1 MQEAIAPI
9 IRATMIGT
17 DLFGRSPIRRVHK
30 GINQLFHGICIKD
43 GACLAKYAVIPQ
55 PSCFTLRR
63 NRLSFR
69 QGCAFGQARRH
80 SQHCPQVFLMHSLPL
95 TGIRVVEFSHMV
107 MGPTCGLILADLGA
121 EVIKIEPPGKGDRT
135 RYLVAS
141 GTGFFPA
148 FSRNKKS
155 VALDTENAEDLELLQ
170 RLIDTADVVVENF
183 RPGGLAA
190 KGLGYEALSAR
201 NPQLIY
207 CSLKGYLP
215 GPYENRTALDEVVQ
229 MQSGLAYMTGPPGR
243 PLRAGAPVND
253 MMGGMF
259 GVISILAALRQREA
273 SGRGQYLQAGLFENA
288 TFLVSTAML
297 QQAITGKAPDPMP
310 AGRRAWGVYDVFDTA
325 DGEQIFIGVVTERQW
340 EIFTRELNERALSNP
355 DYASNTERA
364 KRRETLIPLV
374 QSFLKKRNVA
384 ELEEMCARAGLP
396 YSRIAKP
403 WDLFEDAHLLASGG
417 FHEVTLSDG
426 SRAKVPALP
435 MQFGTDRLPL
445 RHDLPSPGQHNAE
458 ILDPLRRRDNG

>member
-1 MQEAIAPI
+1 M
-9 IRATMIGT
+9 
-17 DLFGRSPIRRVHK
+17 D
-30 GINQLFHGICIKD
+30 
-43 GACLAKYAVIPQ
+43 
-55 PSCFTLRR
+55 
-63 NRLSFR
+63 
-69 QGCAFGQARRH
+69 
-80 SQHCPQVFLMHSLPL
+80 SLPL
-95 TGIRVVEFSHMV
+95 AGIRVVEFSHMV
-107 MGPTCGLILADLGA
+107 MGPTCGLVLADLGA

-155 VALDTENAEDLELLQ
+155 VTLDTDDAAGLETLKC
-170 RLIDTADVVVENF
+170 LIDTADVVVENF

-201 NPQLIY
+201 NPRLIY

-259 GVISILAALRQREA
+259 GAIAIMGALRQRDG
-273 SGRGQYLQAGLFENA
+273 SGRGQHLQAGLFENA
-288 TFLVSTAML
+288 AFLVSTAML
-297 QQAITGKAPDPMP
+297 QQAITGKAPEPMP

-340 EIFTRELNERALSNP
+340 EIFVHELNAPSLKNP
-355 DYASNTERA
+355 EYSSNTERA

-374 QSFLKKRNVA
+374 QSLLITRRVA

-417 FHEVTLSDG
+417 LHEVTLADG
-426 SRAKVPALP
+426 RCAKVPALP
-435 MQFGTDRLPL
+435 IQFGAERLPL
-445 RHDLPSPGQHNAE
+445 RHDLAGPGQHNEE
-458 ILDPLRRRDNG
+458 ILGPIRGPKNE

>member
-1 MQEAIAPI
+1 M
-9 IRATMIGT
+9 
-17 DLFGRSPIRRVHK
+17 D
-30 GINQLFHGICIKD
+30 
-43 GACLAKYAVIPQ
+43 
-55 PSCFTLRR
+55 
-63 NRLSFR
+63 
-69 QGCAFGQARRH
+69 
-80 SQHCPQVFLMHSLPL
+80 SLPL
-95 TGIRVVEFSHMV
+95 AGIRVVEFSHMV
-107 MGPTCGLILADLGA
+107 MGPACGLVLADLGA

-155 VALDTENAEDLELLQ
+155 VTIDTDDAGDLETLQ

-201 NPQLIY
+201 NPRLIY

-259 GVISILAALRQREA
+259 GAISILGALRLRDA
-273 SGRGQYLQAGLFENA
+273 TGRGQHLQAGLFENA
-288 TFLVSTAML
+288 AFLVSTAML
-297 QQAITGKAPDPMP
+297 QQAITGKAPEPMP

-340 EIFTRELNERALSNP
+340 EIFIRELNEPALNNP
-355 DYASNTERA
+355 DYSSNTERA

-374 QSFLKKRNVA
+374 QSMLIKRSVA
-384 ELEEMCARAGLP
+384 ALEEMCARAGLP

-403 WDLFEDAHLLASGG
+403 WDLFEDGHLAASDG
-417 FHEVTLSDG
+417 FHQVTLSDG
-426 SRAKVPALP
+426 RKTKVPALP
-435 MQFGTDRLPL
+435 MQFGAERLPL
-445 RHDLPSPGQHNAE
+445 RHDLPSPGQHNEE
-458 ILDPLRRRDNG
+458 ILGPFREAKGH

>member
-1 MQEAIAPI
+1 
-9 IRATMIGT
+9 
-17 DLFGRSPIRRVHK
+17 
-30 GINQLFHGICIKD
+30 
-43 GACLAKYAVIPQ
+43 
-55 PSCFTLRR
+55 
-63 NRLSFR
+63 
-69 QGCAFGQARRH
+69 
-80 SQHCPQVFLMHSLPL
+80 
-95 TGIRVVEFSHMV
+95 MV
-107 MGPTCGLILADLGA
+107 MGPTCGLVLADLGA

-155 VALDTENAEDLELLQ
+155 VTIDTDDAGDLETLK

-201 NPQLIY
+201 NPRLIY

-259 GVISILAALRQREA
+259 GAIAILGALRQRDA
-273 SGRGQYLQAGLFENA
+273 SGRGQLLQAGLFENA
-288 TFLVSTAML
+288 AFLVSTAML
-297 QQAITGKAPDPMP
+297 QQAITGTAPEPMP

-340 EIFTRELNERALSNP
+340 EIFVHELNEPALNNP
-355 DYASNTERA
+355 EYSSNTERA
-364 KRRETLIPLV
+364 KRRESLIPLV
-374 QSFLKKRNVA
+374 QSMLIKRRVA
-384 ELEEMCARAGLP
+384 ALEEMCARAGLP

-403 WDLFEDAHLLASGG
+403 WDLFTDAHLLASGG
-417 FHEVTLSDG
+417 LHEVTLADG
-426 SRAKVPALP
+426 RRAKVPALP
-435 MQFGTDRLPL
+435 MQFGAERLPL
-445 RHDLPSPGQHNAE
+445 RHDLASPGQHNEE
-458 ILDPLRRRDNG
+458 ILGPILAAKGE

>member
-1 MQEAIAPI
+1 M
-9 IRATMIGT
+9 
-17 DLFGRSPIRRVHK
+17 DF
-30 GINQLFHGICIKD
+30 
-43 GACLAKYAVIPQ
+43 
-55 PSCFTLRR
+55 
-63 NRLSFR
+63 
-69 QGCAFGQARRH
+69 
-80 SQHCPQVFLMHSLPL
+80 LPL
-95 TGIRVVEFSHMV
+95 AGIRVVEFSHMV
-107 MGPTCGLILADLGA
+107 MGPTCGLVLADLGA

-155 VALDTENAEDLELLQ
+155 VTLDTDDATDLETLK

-201 NPQLIY
+201 NPRLIY

-259 GVISILAALRQREA
+259 GAIAILGALRERDIT
-273 SGRGQYLQAGLFENA
+273 GRGQLLQAGLFENA
-288 TFLVSTAML
+288 AFLVSTAML
-297 QQAITGKAPDPMP
+297 QQVITGKAPEPMP

-340 EIFTRELNERALSNP
+340 EIFVHELNEPALKNP
-355 DYASNTERA
+355 DYSSNTERA

-374 QSFLKKRNVA
+374 QSMLITRRVA
-384 ELEEMCARAGLP
+384 ALEEMCARAGLP

-403 WDLFEDAHLLASGG
+403 WDLFDDAHLLASGG
-417 FHEVTLSDG
+417 LHEVTLADG
-426 SRAKVPALP
+426 RRVKVPALP
-435 MQFGTDRLPL
+435 MQFGTQRLPL
-445 RHDLPSPGQHNAE
+445 RYDLPNPGQHNAE
-458 ILDPLRRRDNG
+458 ILGPLLKPEE

>member
-1 MQEAIAPI
+1 MDP
-9 IRATMIGT
+9 
-17 DLFGRSPIRRVHK
+17 
-30 GINQLFHGICIKD
+30 
-43 GACLAKYAVIPQ
+43 
-55 PSCFTLRR
+55 
-63 NRLSFR
+63 
-69 QGCAFGQARRH
+69 
-80 SQHCPQVFLMHSLPL
+80 LPL
-95 TGIRVVEFSHMV
+95 AGIRVVEFSHMV
-107 MGPTCGLILADLGA
+107 MGPTCGLVLADLGA

-155 VALDTENAEDLELLQ
+155 VTIDTDDAADLETLKS
-170 RLIDTADVVVENF
+170 LIDTADVVVENF

-190 KGLGYEALSAR
+190 KGLGYEALAAR
-201 NPQLIY
+201 NPRLIY

-259 GVISILAALRQREA
+259 GAISILGALRQRDVT
-273 SGRGQYLQAGLFENA
+273 GRGQHLQTGLFENA
-288 TFLVSTAML
+288 AFLVSTAML
-297 QQAITGKAPDPMP
+297 QEAITGKAPEPMP

-340 EIFTRELNERALSNP
+340 EIFTRELQEPALNDP
-355 DYASNTERA
+355 GYCSNTERA

-374 QSFLKKRNVA
+374 QSLLKKHSVA
-384 ELEEMCARAGLP
+384 ALEEMCARAGLP

-403 WDLFEDAHLLASGG
+403 WDLFTDPHLLANHGL
-417 FHEVTLSDG
+417 HNVTLPDG
-426 SRAKVPALP
+426 RPAAVPALP
-435 MQFGTDRLPL
+435 MQFGAERLPL
-445 RHDLPSPGQHNAE
+445 RLDLATPGQHTAE
-458 ILDPLRRRDNG
+458 ILDPIRKAKRPAAE